1 MQEQKYVV
9 IHPSGLGTVNVY
21 EFETKDAV
29 QEQVTQLIENGES
42 PGSIRIT
49 KEIPVDIKV
58 KVDVNFV

>member
-1 MQEQKYVV
+1 MQEQKYLV
-9 IHPSGLGTVNVY
+9 IHHSGFGSANVY

-49 KEIPVDIKV
+49 KEIPVNIQV
-58 KVDVNFV
+58 KVDVEF

>member
-9 IHPSGLGTVNVY
+9 IHHSGFGSANVY
-21 EFETKDAV
+21 EFETRDAV
-29 QEQVTQLIENGES
+29 QEKVTQLIENGES

-49 KEIPVDIKV
+49 KEIPVNIQV